1 MIKGCKKIHLVMED
15 EYCVDIEKIY
25 HLTMD
30 QIYKWNPAVGK
41 DCATMWAKTYLCVGV
56 HGRELVEQSMY

>member
-1 MIKGCKKIHLVMED
+1 MVKGCKKFHLVRED

-25 HLTMD
+25 HLTME

-56 HGRELVEQSMY
+56 